1 MDVVAVISQSALTH
15 NLSVVKNQSLAKIVA
30 MVKANG
36 YGHHLD
42 LLMPLIDNADILAVS
57 ELSEAQKLR
66 SLTKRP
72 ILLLSGVY
80 SEEALQQAIALECQ
94 IVVHHSS
101 QIPIINNSSKAL
113 SVWLKIETGM
123 HRLGLSAAEYQH
135 CLTDFKANALISI
148 ECVMSHFACA
158 DEFENP
164 INQRQLKVFEQLT
177 NNQNNRSMAN
187 SAGILSNPQS
197 HFDFV
202 RPGIML
208 YGASPS
214 PATNNDFGLQPVMQ
228 LCAPILSIK
237 TIQAGESVG
246 YGSTWAADKT
256 SRIAIIGIGYGDG
269 YPRHAKNGTPV
280 LINGALYPLV
290 GRVSM
295 DMIVVNITDADDTKV
310 GVGDIAILWGDE
322 KLRVETVAKY
332 SDTISYELLTNVS
345 HRVKFIRG
353 A

>member
-1 MDVVAVISQSALTH
+1 MNAVAVISQSALTH

-66 SLTKRP
+66 QLTDRP

-80 SEEALQQAIALECQ
+80 SAEELQQAIELECQ
-94 IVVHHSS
+94 IVVHHVS
-101 QIPIINNSSKAL
+101 QISIINNSDKAL
-113 SVWLKIETGM
+113 SVWLKVETGM
-123 HRLGLSAAEYQH
+123 YRLGLSAAEYQH
-135 CLTDFKANALISI
+135 CLTDFKANSLISI
-148 ECVMSHFACA
+148 ECIMSHFACA

-164 INQRQLKVFEQLT
+164 INQRQLKAFEQLT
-177 NNQNNRSMAN
+177 GNQNNRSMAN

-208 YGASPS
+208 YGASPI
-214 PATNNDFGLQPVMQ
+214 ANNDFGLQPVMQ

-237 TIQAGESVG
+237 TIQTGESVG
-246 YGSTWAADKT
+246 YGSTWTADKT

-280 LINGALYPLV
+280 LINGTLCPLV

-295 DMIVVNITDADDTKV
+295 DMLVVNITDAGDTKAEI
-310 GVGDIAILWGDE
+310 GDTAILWGE
-322 KLRVETVAKY
+322 GKLRVETVAEY
-332 SDTISYELLTNVS
+332 SNTVSYELLTNVS

>member
-1 MDVVAVISQSALTH
+1 MMNAVAVISQSALAH
-15 NLSVVKNQSLAKIVA
+15 NLLIVKNQSLAKIVA

-66 SLTKRP
+66 QLTKRP

-80 SEEALQQAIALECQ
+80 SKETLQQAIALECQ
-94 IVVHHSS
+94 IVVHHPS
-101 QIPIINNSSKAL
+101 QISIINHSSKAL
-113 SVWLKIETGM
+113 SVWLKVDTGM
-123 HRLGLSAAEYQH
+123 HRLGLSADEYQH
-135 CLTDFKANALISI
+135 CLTDFTANSLIGI

-158 DEFENP
+158 DELENP
-164 INQRQLKVFEQLT
+164 INQMQLNAFEQLT
-177 NNQNNRSMAN
+177 DKQNNRSMAN

-208 YGASPS
+208 YGASPI
-214 PATNNDFGLQPVMQ
+214 ANNDFGLQPVMQ
-228 LCAPILSIK
+228 LRAPIMSIK

-246 YGSTWAADKT
+246 YGSTWTADKT
-256 SRIAIIGIGYGDG
+256 SLIAVIGIGYGDG

-280 LINGALYPLV
+280 LINGTLYPLA

-295 DMIVVNITDADDTKV
+295 DMIVVNITDSDTTKV
-310 GVGDIAILWGDE
+310 AVGDTAILWGDD
-322 KLRVETVAKY
+322 KLRVETVAEY
-332 SDTISYELLTNVS
+332 SDTLSYELLTNVS